1 MFKIL
6 IAIFLVVVLTT
17 SIYSQADARFG
28 GFRGFGGGGLGGGN
42 GFGGGL
48 GKLFSSHS
56 VPLGTGQGKM
66 FTSSPSG
73 KISSPQEPT
82 QSASR
87 QIGPSSSPSGYG
99 NNPQQDFR
107 YQQPSPFQTQ
117 PHSNFLGG
125 GFGGFGGFGQ
135 MLMSSIMGNMI
146 GQALFGWM
154 FPHPAPV
161 VVQHQAASTPAT
173 TTTTAAHKESNST
186 VNNNSTQK
194 LNPIKK

>member
-1 MFKIL
+1 MLKIL
-6 IAIFLVVVLTT
+6 ITVALIAVLTT
-17 SIYSQADARFG
+17 SIYSQADARFS
-28 GFRGFGGGGLGGGN
+28 GFRGFGGGGGIGS

-48 GKLFSSHS
+48 GKLFSSHP
-56 VPLGTGQGKM
+56 VPMGTGQGKV

-73 KISSPQEPT
+73 KISSPHEPT
-82 QSASR
+82 QSATS
-87 QIGPSSSPSGYG
+87 QTGPSSSPNGYG

-107 YQQPSPFQTQ
+107 YQQQSPFQTQ
-117 PHSNFLGG
+117 PHSNFLG
-125 GFGGFGGFGQ
+125 GGFGGFGQ

-146 GQALFGWM
+146 GQAMFGWM

-161 VVQHQAASTPAT
+161 VVQHPAASTPTAITT

-186 VNNNSTQK
+186 NNNSTQK